1 MQDMQSAQ
9 GTPNVRVAQSAPAPE
24 TPELETA
31 RLVLRRFTENDV
43 AALLKIHRDRD
54 VNRFLP
60 WFPLDTLADAR
71 RFYEEHYA
79 SPYAAGDIYRWAV
92 CLKEDGRPIGYI
104 NVASDDSH
112 DLGYGLAK
120 EFWHRGVAT
129 EAAEAVVARARRDGI
144 PYLTATHDV
153 NNPASGCVM
162 KHLGMRYRYSY
173 EERWMPKDL
182 LVTFRMYQLNLDGN
196 DERVYRTYWDAAKVR
211 FVERL

>member
-1 MQDMQSAQ
+1 MQGVQSTTDVQNAR
-9 GTPNVRVAQSAPAPE
+9 NVPEPE
-24 TPELETA
+24 TPVLETA

-43 AALLKIHRDRD
+43 AALLEIHRDRD

-60 WFPLDTLADAR
+60 WFPLDTPEEAGA
-71 RFYEEHYA
+71 FYEERYA
-79 SPYAAGDIYRWAV
+79 RPYATGDIYRWAI
-92 CLKEDGRPIGYI
+92 CPKENGRPIGYVSI
-104 NVASDDSH
+104 ASDDSH

-120 EFWHRGVAT
+120 EFWHQGIAT
-129 EAAEAVVARARRDGI
+129 EAAEAVVAQARRDGI

-162 KHLGMRYRYSY
+162 RPLGMRYRYSY